1 MAALYVRDL
10 DPAVT
15 EEMLAWR
22 FSPAGQI
29 HSIRLCRDRY
39 TGSSLGCAY
48 VNFWHRGDA
57 ERAIDMFH
65 FELLLERPMQV
76 MWSQWETTWRNQEVG
91 KIILKNLDK
100 SIDNLALYDTF
111 SYCGRI
117 LSCKVVNNESGSNG
131 CGYIQ
136 FETAEAAE
144 LVIERFN
151 GKLLNGTQV
160 TIEHFKTP
168 EQREAEKKEK
178 KEKKEKERDQANVE
192 RQTQLRKK
200 TEQSLLQNLNLYVKN
215 LDCSVD
221 DERLYAAFSPFG
233 TIKSA
238 KVMMKNGR
246 STGFGFVCFESSK
259 EAMIAIQEMN
269 GRLLCGKPLYVGVA
283 QRKEERQLQLQQK
296 FQLHKTSQR
305 QLQHQNLNL
314 YVKNLD
320 CSVDDER
327 LYAAFSPFGT
337 IKSAKVMMK
346 NGRSRRFGFVC
357 FESSEEAMIA
367 IQEMNGRLLCGKPLY
382 VGVAQRKEERQAY
395 LARLHNIPALVH
407 QQTRSTESPSV
418 EQHPAVDRVPAVE
431 TIQSVDSVPAV
442 ETVQSVDSVPAVEE
456 LPSEDSAPV
465 VETAQPVDTVPV
477 LENSPS
483 EESVPVLETPPAVV
497 TTPAEVP
504 AAQDVPETTPAEVP
518 AAQDVPETTPADVPA
533 AQDVPE
539 TTPADVPAA
548 QDVPETTPAPSTS
561 EASVDKVQPD
571 TKDESTPE
579 PTRNRLTIYMLESSP
594 LEDQIQL
601 AYDYMLPLVEE
612 IHPVQA
618 RKITW
623 LLVER
628 ENNFEIMNMI
638 GDPDLLH
645 VKVNEMDALLKAREA
660 GYKPEVL
667 KRTFNTKNN
676 KNKKKRK
683 NKNRNVTLIN

>member
-1 MAALYVRDL
+1 
-10 DPAVT
+10 
-15 EEMLAWR
+15 MLAWR

-151 GKLLNGTQV
+151 GKLLNGTQIL
-160 TIEHFKTP
+160 T
-168 EQREAEKKEK
+168 
-178 KEKKEKERDQANVE
+178 
-192 RQTQLRKK
+192 LL
-200 TEQSLLQNLNLYVKN
+200 SLLQNLNLYVKN

-238 KVMMKNGR
+238 KV
-246 STGFGFVCFESSK
+246 TYTHTHTHIHIHIHIHTHTHTHTHE
-259 EAMIAIQEMN
+259 ILT
-269 GRLLCGKPLYVGVA
+269 LLSL
-283 QRKEERQLQLQQK
+283 L
-296 FQLHKTSQR
+296 
-305 QLQHQNLNL
+305 QNLNL

-533 AQDVPE
+533 AQD
-539 TTPADVPAA
+539 
-548 QDVPETTPAPSTS
+548 
-561 EASVDKVQPD
+561 
-571 TKDESTPE
+571 DESTPE